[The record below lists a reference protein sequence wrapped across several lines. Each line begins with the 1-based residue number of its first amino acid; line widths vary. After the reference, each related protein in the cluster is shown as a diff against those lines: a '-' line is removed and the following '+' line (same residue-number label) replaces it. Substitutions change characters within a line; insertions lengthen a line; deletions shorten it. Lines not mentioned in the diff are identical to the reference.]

1 MSHTFT
7 ESASYLFTSESVTEG
22 HPDKLCDQISDA
34 VLDAIIADDPK
45 ARVACEVCA
54 TTGLVVVMGEITTST
69 YVDIATIVR
78 ETIRDAGYVDSSYG
92 FDYQS
97 CGVAISVHEQSP
109 DIQHG
114 VDRAIEVRD
123 ETGDYDDLASVG
135 AGDQGMMVG
144 FACNE
149 TPELMPLPIALSHKL
164 CRRMA
169 QLRRD
174 GALPYLRPDGKS
186 QVTVEYEYGVPKR
199 VHTVIM
205 STQHSEDVEQEVIA
219 RDLIEQAAKAII
231 PEALLDDDTQY
242 WINPSGRF
250 VTGGPV
256 GDTGLTGRK
265 ILVDTYGGFARHGGG
280 AFSGKDP
287 TKVDRSAAYAAR
299 YVSKNCVAAGLADRM
314 EVIVSY
320 AIGKREPT
328 SISIETF
335 GSGKVSDEKIEAL
348 IHETFDLTPGGIIRD
363 LELRRPIYKQT
374 ATYGHFGRDD
384 LDLPWERTDKADKLR
399 KAAGL

>member
-7 ESASYLFTSESVTEG
+7 DSASYLFTSESVTEG

-34 VLDAIIADDPK
+34 VLDAIIADDPR
-45 ARVACEVCA
+45 ARVACEVCT
-54 TTGLVVVMGEITTST
+54 TTGLVVVMGEITTET

-78 ETIRDAGYVDSSYG
+78 ETIREAGYIDSRYG
-92 FDYQS
+92 FDHQS
-97 CGVAISVHEQSP
+97 CGVTISVHEQSP
-109 DIQHG
+109 DIQQG

-123 ETGDYDDLASVG
+123 QQDAYDDLESVG

-149 TPELMPLPIALSHKL
+149 TPELMPLPISLSHKL
-164 CRRMA
+164 CHRMA
-169 QLRRD
+169 QLRRE
-174 GALPYLRPDGKS
+174 GTLPYLRPDGKS

-205 STQHSEDVEQEVIA
+205 STQHSEDVEQDVIA
-219 RDLIEQAAKAII
+219 RDLIEHAAKAII
-231 PEALLDDDTQY
+231 PEHLLDDDTQY

-299 YVSKNCVAAGLADRM
+299 YVAKNCIAAGFADRM

-335 GSGKVSDEKIEAL
+335 GSGKIADEKIEAL
-348 IHETFDLTPGGIIRD
+348 IKANFDLTPGGIIRD
-363 LELRRPIYKQT
+363 LDLRRPIYKQT